1 VAGTVAGHQRLQHT
15 GYYCPT
21 PAKVKSARLVLEGQA
36 KLLREYAERNG
47 FEIVKAFE
55 GVESVSECKGSFEKF
70 ISLAGNEK

>member
-1 VAGTVAGHQRLQHT
+1 MIEAAICSRVSSREQQQKGFSL
-15 GYYCPT
+15 
-21 PAKVKSARLVLEGQA
+21 KGQA